1 MFKLA
6 LPSRQRANT
15 AHSENFYQ
23 FAHVGSSNTVNR
35 TTTPRMEPGS
45 LQDLSTS
52 PILEPSE
59 KEESYDTEKYHRASV
74 ILLATSVFS
83 AVLILVFESYM
94 YAVLTAHREKIHSQ
108 QHFVE
113 IAIYFSLFI
122 FAAVY
127 QVILTVVGIRTK
139 NMLILTMLCG
149 FYACMLVYTGIQYH
163 EVGSQVA
170 LVLYPAWRTATQAT
184 NIATIAV
191 IAITLLIQ
199 MFVIFVLLRGSVQ
212 WYQFKRIG
220 ADPHIRNMYTVYQ
233 VHRCLLIFDFFFFL
247 GFTVQFIVIM
257 VARKTSVE
265 FILTLCMLPLSI
277 VLLVVSDFA
286 ASRENKPIT
295 VATIVLFL
303 GGCAYMLFKM
313 IRLYTKYTS
322 AYDVAIKPGG
332 YFPGRKSLIVFGS
345 VALALLL
352 STAVCEI
359 TFLFNYGRGLLLVVG
374 NSYSW
379 VPFCRKEEQAEQ
391 AILEEELKDEDS
403 LMID

>member
-1 MFKLA
+1 MFRLA

-15 AHSENFYQ
+15 GHSENFYQ
-23 FAHVGSSNTVNR
+23 FANVGSSHTINR
-35 TTTPRMEPGS
+35 SITPIMEPGS
-45 LQDLSTS
+45 LQDVSSS
-52 PILEPSE
+52 PILEKSE
-59 KEESYDTEKYHRASV
+59 KDETQDAHKYRRASI
-74 ILLATSVFS
+74 ILLGTSVLS
-83 AVLILVFESYM
+83 AVLILVFEAYM
-94 YAVLTAHREKIHSQ
+94 YAVLTSHREKLHSQ

-127 QVILTVVGIRTK
+127 QVMLTVVGIRTK
-139 NMLILTMLCG
+139 NMLLLTMLCG

-163 EVGSQVA
+163 EVGSQVSM
-170 LVLYPAWRTATQAT
+170 VLYPAYRAATKAT

-191 IAITLLIQ
+191 ITITLFVQI
-199 MFVIFVLLRGSVQ
+199 FVIFVLLRGSVQ

-220 ADPHIRNMYTVYQ
+220 ADPHIRNMYTNYQ

-257 VARKTSVE
+257 VARKSSVE
-265 FILTLCMLPLSI
+265 FILTACMLPLTI

-286 ASRENKPIT
+286 ASRENKPVT
-295 VATIVLFL
+295 VATILLFL

-352 STAVCEI
+352 STVLCQI
-359 TFLFNYGRGLLLVVG
+359 VLLFNYGGGLLQVVG
-374 NSYSW
+374 DSYSW
-379 VPFCRKEEQAEQ
+379 VPFLKKKEQPEVP
-391 AILEEELKDEDS
+391 ISEEDFKDEDS
-403 LMID
+403 LVID